1 MKNKFGIVEFNTYIC
16 VVIKKENIMTKA
28 KFIVEK
34 ARKDLVDFIAYEAKL
49 LFKKFGWV
57 EPEEGEDYSI
67 TTGDLKK
74 DIFIT
79 VDVDNSYLDVEDAC
93 TEKRGIEEIVV
104 SEQGEVWFI
113 EEEGKDWTPDEIS
126 IEELAAIADTLE
138 ETYNK

>member
-79 VDVDNSYLDVEDAC
+79 VEVDNSYLDVEDAC